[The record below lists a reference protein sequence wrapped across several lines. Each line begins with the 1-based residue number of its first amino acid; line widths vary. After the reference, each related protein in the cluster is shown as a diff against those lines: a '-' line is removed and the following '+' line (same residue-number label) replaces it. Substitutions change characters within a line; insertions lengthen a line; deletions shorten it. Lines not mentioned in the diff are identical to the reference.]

1 MFRAILFITMFIYG
15 LTNAVAN
22 QLTLPEP
29 IKPNARYVFYSH
41 GYIVEGDNPKPIH
54 KEWGVYDFPAVKA
67 ALKSEHYE
75 LIAYHRPNKTD
86 PFLFAKKLANDV
98 NTLISKGVKPE
109 NITLLGFS
117 RGGALSILT
126 SNELKNEKINTII
139 LAGCAG
145 LIKRNKAVQ
154 VYGHVRSIYETSDQ
168 VGSCNFLIERSEHVA
183 SFKEIAISTDLSHGA
198 FYLPRPDWVNP
209 VKGWIENPSY

>member
-29 IKPNARYVFYSH
+29 IKPNAHYVFYSH

-75 LIAYHRPNKTD
+75 LIAYHRPKKTD

-209 VKGWIENPSY
+209 VKSWIENPS